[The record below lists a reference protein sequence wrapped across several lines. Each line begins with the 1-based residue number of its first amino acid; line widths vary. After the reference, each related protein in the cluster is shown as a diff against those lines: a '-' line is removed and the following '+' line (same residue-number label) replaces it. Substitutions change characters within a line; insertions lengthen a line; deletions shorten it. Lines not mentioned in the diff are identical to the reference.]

1 MKRIF
6 AMLLSLLMTAALLTA
21 CGGQAGLQD
30 GYYTAQMSQFSHG
43 WKEYITIL
51 VKGGSIVSVEYNAEN
66 ASGFIKSWDN
76 AYMQNMLH
84 SNGTYPNEYTRTYAG
99 QLLEGQGQGSIDA
112 ISGATSSHGTFQL
125 LAQAVLDQ
133 ARKGDS
139 SIVFVDTNTICGC
152 PSRFQIGGGFPRQFS
167 FEAAAIIKKSRKQTA
182 VRFRLFY
189 FNQDSSNSTPTG

>member
-6 AMLLSLLMTAALLTA
+6 ALLMCLLLVLPLTA
-21 CGGQAGLQD
+21 CGGQEGLQD

-51 VKGGSIVSVEYNAEN
+51 VKGGKLVSVEYNAEN

-112 ISGATSSHGTFQL
+112 ISGASSSHGTFQL

-139 SIVFVDTNTICGC
+139 SIVFVDTNT
-152 PSRFQIGGGFPRQFS
+152 SH
-167 FEAAAIIKKSRKQTA
+167 
-182 VRFRLFY
+182 
-189 FNQDSSNSTPTG
+189 

>member
-6 AMLLSLLMTAALLTA
+6 VMLISLLLMMPLLTA
-21 CGGQAGLQD
+21 CGDQEGLQD
-30 GYYTAQMSQFSHG
+30 GYYTAQASEFSHG

-84 SNGTYPNEYTRTYAG
+84 VNGTYPNEYTRYYAG
-99 QLLEGQGQGSIDA
+99 QLLEGQGEGVIDA
-112 ISGATSSHGTFQL
+112 ISGATSSHSTFQM
-125 LAQAVLDQ
+125 LAQAVLEQ

-139 SIVFVDTNTICGC
+139 SIVTV
-152 PSRFQIGGGFPRQFS
+152 
-167 FEAAAIIKKSRKQTA
+167 EASH
-182 VRFRLFY
+182 
-189 FNQDSSNSTPTG
+189 

>member
-6 AMLLSLLMTAALLTA
+6 AMLISLLLTASLLTA
-21 CGGQAGLQD
+21 CGGQTGLQD
-30 GYYTAQMSQFSHG
+30 GYYTAQASAFSHG

-84 SNGTYPNEYTRTYAG
+84 SNGTYPNEYTRNYAN
-99 QLLEGQGQGSIDA
+99 QLLEKQGEGSIDA
-112 ISGATSSHGTFQL
+112 ITGASSSHASFQI
-125 LAQAVLDQ
+125 LAQAVLEQ

-139 SIVFVDTNTICGC
+139 SIAVVDT
-152 PSRFQIGGGFPRQFS
+152 
-167 FEAAAIIKKSRKQTA
+167 AH
-182 VRFRLFY
+182 
-189 FNQDSSNSTPTG
+189 